1 MLFKFKSLMVCALA
15 AATLSL
21 SSAQA
26 AEYVEGVNYQK
37 RAEVKSPAPEIREFF
52 SFWCGHCRGMQSVFD
67 EVEEHFK
74 DRAKFVR
81 NPVNM
86 LGGAMG
92 PESQKALVVAS
103 MLGIE
108 DLFVNELF
116 IAMHDK
122 HEIPRTHA
130 DMVYF
135 FESLGIDDKRFE
147 RDYNSFVAA
156 GKVAQF
162 DKFTEDLKIDAVP
175 EIAVNGK
182 YIITMESV
190 NNTQE
195 LIDLIDYVLTL
206 D

>member
-1 MLFKFKSLMVCALA
+1 MLFKFKSPAVCLLA
-15 AATLSL
+15 AMALFL
-21 SSAQA
+21 GSSQA
-26 AEYVEGVNYQK
+26 AQYEEGVNYQK
-37 RAEVKSPAPEIREFF
+37 RAEVKSQSPEIREFF
-52 SFWCGHCRGMQSVFD
+52 SFWCGHCRSMQSVFT

-74 DRAKFVR
+74 GRAQFVR

-86 LGGAMG
+86 LGGVMG
-92 PESQKALVVAS
+92 PESQRALVVAS
-103 MLGIE
+103 MMGIE
-108 DLFVNELF
+108 DLFVSELF
-116 IAMHDK
+116 SAMHDK
-122 HEIPRTHA
+122 HEIPGSHS
-130 DMVYF
+130 DLVYF
-135 FESLGIDDKRFE
+135 FESLGVDDKRFE
-147 RDYNSFVAA
+147 RDYNSFVVA

-195 LIDLIDYVLTL
+195 LIDLIEYVLTL

>member
-15 AATLSL
+15 AIAFSL
-21 SSAQA
+21 SGAQA
-26 AEYVEGVNYQK
+26 ADYEEGVNYQK
-37 RAEVKSPAPEIREFF
+37 RAEVKTPSPEIREFF
-52 SFWCGHCRGMQSVFD
+52 SFWCGHCRGMQSVFV

-74 DRAKFVR
+74 GKAQFVY

-92 PESQKALVVAS
+92 PESQKALAVAS
-103 MLGIE
+103 MMGIE
-108 DLFVNELF
+108 DLFVEELF
-116 IAMHDK
+116 FAMHDK
-122 HEIPRTHA
+122 HEIPKSHS
-130 DMVYF
+130 DMAYF
-135 FESLGIDDKRFE
+135 FESLGVDDKRFE

-162 DKFTEDLKIDAVP
+162 DKATEDLKIDAVP

-190 NNTQE
+190 NSTEE
-195 LIDLIDYVLTL
+195 LIDLIEYVLTL
-206 D
+206 E